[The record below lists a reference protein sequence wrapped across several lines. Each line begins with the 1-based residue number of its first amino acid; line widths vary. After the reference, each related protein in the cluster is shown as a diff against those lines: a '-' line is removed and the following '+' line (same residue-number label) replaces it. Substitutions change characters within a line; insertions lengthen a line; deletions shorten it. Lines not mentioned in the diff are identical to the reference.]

1 MRRLGA
7 HRIAREQGSRRGPG
21 GATALFGVV
30 LVTACLY
37 AAWEVAVPLAAAL
50 LLAFLLTP
58 AVAALERRHVHPVV
72 AVTLVVVLTV
82 SAFGA
87 LATVIGVQVS
97 ALATELPRY
106 RGNILAKIADVRGMQ
121 KGSPLEPLQ
130 RLAQEVIGQFE
141 RPGESSPQKPLPVVV
156 TPPSPLWK
164 LPSVLH
170 AAAMAGLVLVLLI
183 FTLLNRAEIRNRL
196 IRLLGYRRL
205 ALTTKALDEAGERIT
220 AYLVRQAIINT
231 TFALAVALGLF
242 LIGVPYAPLWGFI
255 AGFLRFIPYVGA
267 WLAAFLPA
275 VLCLALYPGWT
286 KPFLALGLVAILDM
300 AMAMSVEPWLYGH
313 GAGVSEV
320 GLLVGLAFWTW
331 LWGPFGLVL
340 GTPMTVCLVVLG
352 KHVPGLAPI
361 AMLLSSESA
370 MPASMAFYQ
379 RLIARDV
386 HEAQRVAQTY
396 RREHSREE
404 TFDELLVPAI
414 ARLSGDQEIGSLDSE
429 DRQFVLEAVETI
441 GRALSDLPAEPVSG
455 DRSAVVA
462 DGTGAGPAPAGSL
475 KRAKALGCPAQDD
488 ADEVALRLL
497 SLLLD
502 PAQQEMVVL
511 SSRLLASEVLVAV
524 EREQPVAVCFGATS
538 PDGLVQAR
546 YLVKR
551 LRERFPDLGV
561 VVGGWGM
568 NQDAPPGRDRLL
580 AVGANH
586 VASTLKAARAH
597 LVHLLHAPLSVNPA
611 GPASGLRAESSRSEV
626 ADRRAPR

>member
-7 HRIAREQGSRRGPG
+7 HRIARDQGSRRGPG
-21 GATALFGVV
+21 SGTALFSVA

-37 AAWEVAVPLAAAL
+37 VAWEVAVPLAAAL

-72 AVTLVVVLTV
+72 AVTLVVVLAV
-82 SAFGA
+82 SAFA
-87 LATVIGVQVS
+87 AVATVIGVQVS
-97 ALATELPRY
+97 ALATELPQY

-130 RLAQEVIGQFE
+130 RLAQDVIGQFE
-141 RPGESSPQKPLPVVV
+141 RLSEAPQKPLPVVV
-156 TPPSPLWK
+156 KPPSALWK

-170 AAAMAGLVLVLLI
+170 GVGMAGLVLVLLI
-183 FTLLNRAEIRNRL
+183 FTLLNRAELRNRL

-220 AYLVRQAIINT
+220 AYLVTQAIINT

-242 LIGVPYAPLWGFI
+242 LIDVPYAPLWGFM

-267 WLAAFLPA
+267 WLAAILPA
-275 VLCLALYPGWT
+275 MLCLALYPGWT
-286 KPFLALGLVAILDM
+286 KLFGALGLVASLDV
-300 AMAMSVEPWLYGH
+300 AIAMSIEPWLYGH

-331 LWGPFGLVL
+331 LWGPFGLML

-352 KHVPGLAPI
+352 KHVPGLGPI
-361 AMLLSSESA
+361 AILLSSESA
-370 MPASMAFYQ
+370 LPPSMAFYQ

-386 HEAQRVAQTY
+386 HEAQRAARTY
-396 RREHSREE
+396 LREHSREE
-404 TFDELLVPAI
+404 MFDDLLVPAI
-414 ARLSGDQEIGSLDSE
+414 TRLNSDQEIGSLDSE
-429 DRQFVLEAVETI
+429 DRRFVLDAVETI
-441 GRALSDLPAEPVSG
+441 GRALSDLTTEPAAG
-455 DRSAVVA
+455 DGAPAVA
-462 DGTGAGPAPAGSL
+462 NGTGAVAAPALSL
-475 KRAKALGCPAQDD
+475 DRAKALGCPAQDD
-488 ADEVALRLL
+488 ADETALRLL

-502 PAQQEMVVL
+502 PARQEMVVL
-511 SSRLLASEVLVAV
+511 SSHLLASEMLVAV
-524 EREQPVAVCFGATS
+524 EREQPLAICFGATS

-551 LRERFPDLGV
+551 LRERFPDVGV

-568 NQDAPPGRDRLL
+568 SHDAPPGRDRLL
-580 AVGANH
+580 SVGANH
-586 VASTLKAARAH
+586 VASTLKAARAY
-597 LVHLLHAPLSVNPA
+597 LVHLLHAPMSVNHAEPVA
-611 GPASGLRAESSRSEV
+611 RSRAEGSGTEL
-626 ADRRAPR
+626 ADRRSRR

>member
-1 MRRLGA
+1 MQRLGA
-7 HRIAREQGSRRGPG
+7 HRIARDQGSRRGPG
-21 GATALFGVV
+21 SATALFRVV

-37 AAWEVAVPLAAAL
+37 VAWEVAVPLAAAL

-72 AVTLVVVLTV
+72 AVTLVVALAV
-82 SAFGA
+82 SAFA
-87 LATVIGVQVS
+87 AVATVIGVQVT

-130 RLAQEVIGQFE
+130 RLAQDVIGQFE
-141 RPGESSPQKPLPVVV
+141 RPSETPQKPLPVVV
-156 TPPSPLWK
+156 KPPSALWK

-170 AAAMAGLVLVLLI
+170 GAGMAGLVLVLLI
-183 FTLLNRAEIRNRL
+183 FTLLNRAELRNRL

-231 TFALAVALGLF
+231 TFALAVTLGLF
-242 LIGVPYAPLWGFI
+242 LIDVPYAPLWGFM

-267 WLAAFLPA
+267 WLAALLPA
-275 VLCLALYPGWT
+275 MLCLALYPGWT
-286 KPFLALGLVAILDM
+286 KLFLALGLVASLDV
-300 AMAMSVEPWLYGH
+300 AIAMSIEPWLYGR

-331 LWGPFGLVL
+331 LWGPFGLML

-352 KHVPGLAPI
+352 KHVPGLGPI
-361 AMLLSSESA
+361 AILLSSESA
-370 MPASMAFYQ
+370 MPPSMAFYQ

-396 RREHSREE
+396 LRQHSREE
-404 TFDELLVPAI
+404 TFDDLLVPAI
-414 ARLSGDQEIGSLDSE
+414 ARLDSDQEIGSLDRE
-429 DRQFVLEAVETI
+429 DRRFVLDAIETI
-441 GRALSDLPAEPVSG
+441 GRALSDLPSEPASG
-455 DRSAVVA
+455 DGAAVGTDAVA
-462 DGTGAGPAPAGSL
+462 APALSL
-475 KRAKALGCPAQDD
+475 ERPKALGCPAQDD
-488 ADEVALRLL
+488 ADETALRLL

-502 PAQQEMVVL
+502 PARQEMVVL
-511 SSRLLASEVLVAV
+511 SSHLLASEVLVAV
-524 EREQPVAVCFGATS
+524 EREQPVAICFGATS
-538 PDGLVQAR
+538 RDGLVQAR

-551 LRERFPDLGV
+551 LRERFPDVGV

-568 NQDAPPGRDRLL
+568 NHDAPPGRDRLL
-580 AVGANH
+580 SVGANH
-586 VASTLKAARAH
+586 VASTLKAARAY
-597 LVHLLHAPLSVNPA
+597 LVHLLHAPLSVNHAEPVA
-611 GPASGLRAESSRSEV
+611 RSRAENSAGEL
-626 ADRRAPR
+626 ADRRSTR